1 MWLSCKKIFYLK
13 KNMQFLT
20 CEECDFMVHKN
31 SALITNFPGAVTYM
45 LETCDEWDPI
55 LHKCEEYDLWRIR
68 FYTAAWV
75 LTISNISISE
85 C

>member
-1 MWLSCKKIFYLK
+1 
-13 KNMQFLT
+13 MQFFT

-55 LHKCEEYDLWRIR
+55 LHKCEEYDLWRI
-68 FYTAAWV
+68 
-75 LTISNISISE
+75 
-85 C
+85 